1 MCIWNAVFGVLMLEL
16 GIYVT
21 VCAGVLPPPLPTAEE
36 NNVHNTVILENNSA
50 AVLNDFSFPSAY
62 EIVW

>member
-16 GIYVT
+16 GICLAA
-21 VCAGVLPPPLPTAEE
+21 CAGVLPPCTLQKKIMHINAE
-36 NNVHNTVILENNSA
+36 ILENNSA

-62 EIVW
+62 EVVW